1 MAIVAWLSILSM
13 LSMLPNSLSEA
24 AVLNFSGPES
34 SNVEAIVEIVAAPLW
49 RKTGTVGQGLRLSY
63 LKV

>member
-13 LSMLPNSLSEA
+13 LSMLSNSLSEA

-34 SNVEAIVEIVAAPLW
+34 SNVEAIVEIVAAQLW